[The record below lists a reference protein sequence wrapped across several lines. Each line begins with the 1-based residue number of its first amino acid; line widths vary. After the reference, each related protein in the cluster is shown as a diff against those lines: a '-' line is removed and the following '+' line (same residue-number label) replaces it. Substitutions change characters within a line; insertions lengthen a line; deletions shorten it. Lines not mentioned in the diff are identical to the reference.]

1 MENIYSILLM
11 IISMI
16 EPFILDLFWR
26 KMFPI
31 KKGLRFFRYIGIVF
45 LCSYFVGR
53 TFLLNLL
60 ASNPVI
66 SYVITYSIMGF
77 YFLYVVVFYQVN
89 KKLAFNFL
97 VIKYYMDT
105 MTEFVITYALL
116 LFVDISV
123 ISKLTVMRF
132 ISILFLQLCSY
143 GVLYGLYKVKQ
154 HYQRE
159 FESNKMFYLF
169 GISFV
174 ADIIIFGYI
183 YCRSSVLDSN
193 AFNILSL
200 ATLLYEASIL
210 LYCGFSLMSFQ
221 RNEREQKELLEF
233 SNKHIHMLESNQKKI
248 QETQKMIHDYKSHI
262 GIMKTLLEG
271 KMYEELERYI
281 EELLPVVKRGSISKL
296 YQSNTVLSVILF
308 EKTSKA
314 NQEHIDI
321 QCKIEVDDIRIP
333 MVDLNSIVSNMLDN
347 AIEATAKIRNRKE
360 RIIWFGVYVDEE
372 DKTLTIECKNPYVRQ
387 PIRAEHGFFITTK
400 EDKSTHGKGL
410 GIIDEFVE
418 KNDGDLDV
426 YCEDHMF
433 YVKAFFDMDK
443 AVVKDEE

>member
-1 MENIYSILLM
+1 MV
-11 IISMI
+11 

-53 TFLLNLL
+53 TFLLNLF

-66 SYVITYSIMGF
+66 SYIITYSIMGF
-77 YFLYVVVFYQVN
+77 YFLYAVVFYQVN

-132 ISILFLQLCSY
+132 IAILFLQLCSY

-169 GISFV
+169 GVCFIV
-174 ADIIIFGYI
+174 DVIIFGYI
-183 YCRSSVLDSN
+183 YCHSLLFDYYAVNS
-193 AFNILSL
+193 FNLIIWF
-200 ATLLYEASIL
+200 YGASIVLL

-271 KMYEELERYI
+271 QMYKELECYI
-281 EELLPVVKRGSISKL
+281 EELLPLVKRGSISKL

-387 PIRAEHGFFITTK
+387 PIRAEHSFFITTK
-400 EDKSTHGKGL
+400 EDKSIHGKGL